1 MTEKDT
7 KDGENKG
14 GRLVGERVTAD
25 TALLVYFSISS
36 YKHTVKIQRL
46 ELK

>member
-25 TALLVYFSISS
+25 TALLYTSVSA
-36 YKHTVKIQRL
+36 HTNIQ
-46 ELK
+46 